1 MSFYCFN
8 LPFFIIGSQTI
19 FVHCVSVFLF
29 SRIPSSC
36 VLPIFQFLKLLF
48 DHVSSLPMSLFCLP
62 SKSSTIKVCSSH
74 PLKRCHHTHSVHALP
89 VAKRRPS
96 CLHSPHLTSTRPWQ
110 LHGTAFLLSS
120 MYPLT
125 LWGRLQSYLFHNVSS
140 SCTGFFNSLNS
151 QYQGIQK

>member
-110 LHGTAFLLSS
+110 LHERHSCSLPCIHLLSGAVYS
-120 MYPLT
+120 LT
-125 LWGRLQSYLFHNVSS
+125 SFITCPPAALDFSTL
-140 SCTGFFNSLNS
+140 
-151 QYQGIQK
+151 